1 MEDILTDLTF
11 TQQQIDDLARAI
23 SKSKQKSEAVR
34 EATAASASD
43 VFCNDWDS
51 AKSVLQALQPIL
63 SQVPGVGLF
72 AGPAIAAV
80 IAAGDAAKKAI
91 CTK

>member
-11 TQQQIDDLARAI
+11 TQQQVDDLARAI
-23 SKSKQKSEAVR
+23 SKQKGEATR

-43 VFCNDWDS
+43 VFCNDWDP

-72 AGPAIAAV
+72 AGPAIAVV

>member
-1 MEDILTDLTF
+1 MDDILMDMTYN
-11 TQQQIDDLARAI
+11 QKQIDDLAHAI
-23 SKSKQKSEAVR
+23 AKQKSEATR

-63 SQVPGVGLF
+63 AQVAGVGLF
-72 AGPAIAAV
+72 AGPAIAVV

>member
-1 MEDILTDLTF
+1 MTDLTF
-11 TQQQIDDLARAI
+11 TQQQIDDLTRAI
-23 SKSKQKSEAVR
+23 ANHRGVSR
-34 EATAASASD
+34 EAAGAAASN
-43 VFCNDWDS
+43 VFCNDWDT
-51 AKSVLQALQPIL
+51 AKSVLQALQPVL

-72 AGPAIAAV
+72 AGPAVAVV

>member
-1 MEDILTDLTF
+1 MTDLTF
-11 TQQQIDDLARAI
+11 TQQQIDDLSRAI
-23 SKSKQKSEAVR
+23 AKQKGVAPR
-34 EATAASASD
+34 EAAGASASD

-51 AKSVLQALQPIL
+51 AKSVLQALQPVL

-72 AGPAIAAV
+72 AGPAIAVV
-80 IAAGDAAKKAI
+80 IAAGDAAKKAV